1 MSERAFSSEY
11 VYMGEWASAQSGPV
25 RHARA
30 AAIYSVFSSFLF
42 PLSADVCPSLSLS
55 PSLPLL
61 SSVLLLLATSPAS
74 PLPVSQKESGGHETG
89 GGATDARL

>member
-30 AAIYSVFSSFLF
+30 TSSSAAIYSVFSSFLF
-42 PLSADVCPSLSLS
+42 LLSADVCPSLS
-55 PSLPLL
+55 PPL
-61 SSVLLLLATSPAS
+61 SSVSPPS
-74 PLPVSQKESGGHETG
+74 PRDTARV
-89 GGATDARL
+89 DAAGLGKGERWT

>member
-55 PSLPLL
+55 LPPPSQL
-61 SSVLLLLATSPAS
+61 SPSPPRDVSRVAAAGLAKGERWT
-74 PLPVSQKESGGHETG
+74 
-89 GGATDARL
+89 